1 MKRIEMH
8 AKTKYSKDYES
19 TIDIETLFLNAH
31 ESGEEGVVIVD
42 KDSILSFPKAEEIYN
57 KLCLDD
63 KTFKDFKVGYG
74 MQLTSIIDEKETEI
88 VILVKSQN
96 GLKNLYKIFTLYLC
110 KYEKKIP
117 INEVIN
123 NKEGLL
129 IGLMLNNDIDMDLSI
144 FDYIEINKDI
154 DVSKISKDNIVIYS
168 NIPNSTLPGDILG
181 LEVLNVYK
189 NKEDAPQSR
198 LYMDTEEIK
207 KCCNDED
214 LVIKNTNMIF
224 KKLDR
229 IIINDNKFYANE
241 LDDFEEFKMQVIKMF
256 NKKYKDPSDK
266 LKSRLYH
273 ELDLIQELNY
283 GYFFFLALSLI
294 NFCNS
299 NNEYYQING
308 YINNS
313 LVAYILNITDIEPY
327 NLPLELFFSE
337 IPNLEIVLSPKF
349 YQEKVTKFMH
359 DKFKDK
365 LIICNYTSKLDRFLF
380 PRIIKKYSLKKG
392 KRLTL
397 REKDYIYNLLNDI
410 PLDISVNR
418 PIFYLIPNNMDVY
431 DFTPLCICD
440 DYNKNIIYFNS
451 KYLKNNLIRINFVLN
466 ENISFVTNLK
476 NKKNVSILYMNDS
489 KVLNLFRATE
499 GIVDEFKI
507 LKRKTTLLNIHE
519 FCNSKLEIRLKNMC
533 SLCINDLIKIVEKT
547 DNLINE
553 DDIYINLE
561 KRELDEVQ
569 ILSTINYLR
578 ETLNLVSKSTLIN
591 KIKLAYIELYY
602 KLYFPKIYYQVLLD
616 NMLYFL
622 IRDEIFSYNM
632 EQIIS
637 CYLELFKEE
646 PLNLSK
652 YNYAEAEL
660 FEVLVEMYER
670 NIEFKLKKRKVVVK

>member
-19 TIDIETLFLNAH
+19 TIDIEALLWNAH
-31 ESGEEGVVIVD
+31 ENGEEGIVIVD
-42 KDSILSFPKAEEIYN
+42 KDSIFSFPKAEEIYN

-74 MQLTSIIDEKETEI
+74 IQLTSIIDEKEAEI
-88 VILVKSQN
+88 VILVKNQI
-96 GLKNLYKIFTLYLC
+96 GIKNLYKIFTLYLC

-129 IGLMLNNDIDMDLSI
+129 IGLMLNNDIDLDLSI

-154 DVSKISKDNIVIYS
+154 DVSKIKKNNIVIYS
-168 NIPNSTLPGDILG
+168 NIPNSALLGDLLG
-181 LEVLNVYK
+181 LDVLNIYK
-189 NKEDAPQSR
+189 NKENTPQAR
-198 LYMDTEEIK
+198 PYMDTEEIK
-207 KCCNDED
+207 KCCNDEN

-224 KKLDR
+224 KKIDR
-229 IIINDNKFYANE
+229 IIINDNKFYTNE
-241 LDDFEEFKMQVIKMF
+241 LDDFEEFKIQVIKSF
-256 NKKYKDPSDK
+256 NKKYKNPSDK

-313 LVAYILNITDIEPY
+313 LVAYILNITDIESY
-327 NLPLELFFSE
+327 NLSLELFFSE
-337 IPNLEIVLSPKF
+337 IPNLEIVLSPIF
-349 YQEKVTKFMH
+349 YQEKVTKFMEE
-359 DKFKDK
+359 KFKDK
-365 LIICNYTSKLDRFLF
+365 LIICNYTSKLDRLSFI
-380 PRIIKKYSLKKG
+380 RIIKKYSLKT
-392 KRLTL
+392 KRKLTL
-397 REKDYIYNLLNDI
+397 REKDYVYNLLNDI
-410 PLDISVNR
+410 PLDTSVNR
-418 PIFYLIPNNMDVY
+418 PIFYLIPNNMDAY

-440 DYNKNIIYFNS
+440 DYNKNVIYFND
-451 KYLKNNLIRINFVLN
+451 KDLKNNLIRINFVLN
-466 ENISFVTNLK
+466 ENIAFITNLK
-476 NKKNVSILYMNDS
+476 NKKDIPILYMNDS
-489 KVLNLFRATE
+489 KVLNLFRAAE

-507 LKRKTTLLNIHE
+507 LKRKTSLLNIHG
-519 FCNSKLEIRLKNMC
+519 FCNPKLEIRLKNIR
-533 SLCINDLIKIVEKT
+533 SLWTNDLIKIVEKT

-561 KRELDEVQ
+561 KISLDEVK
-569 ILSTINYLR
+569 IFSTINYLR
-578 ETLNLVSKSTLIN
+578 ETLNLVSKSILIN

-632 EQIIS
+632 DKIIS
-637 CYLELFKEE
+637 CYLELFKGET
-646 PLNLSK
+646 LNLSN

-670 NIEFKLKKRKVVVK
+670 NIEFKLNERKVVVI

>member
-229 IIINDNKFYANE
+229 IIINDNKFYTNE